1 MTASGNT
8 SLTSCADTP
17 ENLSPF
23 LSYPS
28 DSASSL
34 CSYVN
39 PFNLSNFATAFSI
52 GWISVLSLISE
63 VKAVMLPVQV
73 IVPVI
78 AKLLVLLSW
87 SKVNLVDASAVPVPE
102 DVRTLLL
109 PSLVTELIATTTV
122 LNVLSPAKNV
132 VLFLVPLPRRARGT
146 VPDDKSDASK
156 FVNPDPLPVIVPETD
171 RLSLTETVPP
181 AESNLK
187 SPADVLISLSSAIP
201 SLRLSI

>member
-39 PFNLSNFATAFSI
+39 PFNLSSFATAFSI

-63 VKAVMLPVQV
+63 VKAVMLPAQEIAPLTVRLLLTVCDPVTANVLPLNVKLVSEFALVPPDDV
-73 IVPVI
+73 II
-78 AKLLVLLSW
+78 
-87 SKVNLVDASAVPVPE
+87 
-102 DVRTLLL
+102 LLL
-109 PSLVTELIATTTV
+109 PAFDKLLIATVTV
-122 LNVLSPAKNV
+122 LNAPSPA
-132 VLFLVPLPRRARGT
+132 
-146 VPDDKSDASK
+146 
-156 FVNPDPLPVIVPETD
+156 
-171 RLSLTETVPP
+171 
-181 AESNLK
+181 
-187 SPADVLISLSSAIP
+187 
-201 SLRLSI
+201 